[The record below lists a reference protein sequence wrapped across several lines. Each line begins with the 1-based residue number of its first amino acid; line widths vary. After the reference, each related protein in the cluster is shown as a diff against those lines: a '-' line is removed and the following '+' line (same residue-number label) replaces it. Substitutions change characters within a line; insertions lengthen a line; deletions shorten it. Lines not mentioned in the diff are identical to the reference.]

1 MFGDGP
7 DNIDLP
13 KVVPVA
19 DQPCQQLYEGN
30 PVLLGFDVVQY
41 HFIPSFKDGGVAV
54 RGKPEFAYNFE
65 GYQFWFSTLE
75 NRRAFVENPWKYA
88 PAWGGF
94 CSWGVGLE
102 VAGWPWAIDFLGP
115 PASPWNGWL
124 IVDGVLIF
132 NIWESYSDR
141 FARNLDA
148 NMALAAER
156 WSNWFG
162 DGKHRFAG
170 PFNTHCIG
178 HGRLKNWCLSQQ
190 PSPWLQ
196 ELPECKVEQVTEK
209 DSDDGL
215 GMSTASNSSSPSVVV
230 VVVVSGGGIVSD
242 ANEFSDFSNARFS
255 PHQQKMFKVGAS
267 VIIIFLVLLNLAYCY
282 RKKLKRCC
290 SCCFGRQE
298 DGGNQSK
305 SNDDANTK
313 KEEEVDVDTPDVDG
327 SNGTD
332 SDKMAD
338 EEEEV

>member
-1 MFGDGP
+1 MFGDDP
-7 DNIDLP
+7 ETIELP

-41 HFIPSFKDGGVAV
+41 HFIPSVKDGGVAV

-75 NRRAFVENPWKYA
+75 NRQRFVEDPWKYA

-102 VAGWPWAIDFLGP
+102 VEGWPWAIDFLGP

-124 IVDGVLIF
+124 IVDGVLTF

-141 FARNLDA
+141 FARNLDT
-148 NMALAAER
+148 NMALAARR
-156 WSNWFG
+156 WSDWFG

-196 ELPECKVEQVTEK
+196 NLPECKFEHAIEQ
-209 DSDDGL
+209 DSDVDP
-215 GMSTASNSSSPSVVV
+215 GMSTASNSFFSPNGTSA
-230 VVVVSGGGIVSD
+230 VVVSGGGIVSD
-242 ANEFSDFSNARFS
+242 ANEFSDFSNARF
-255 PHQQKMFKVGAS
+255 
-267 VIIIFLVLLNLAYCY
+267 
-282 RKKLKRCC
+282 R
-290 SCCFGRQE
+290 
-298 DGGNQSK
+298 
-305 SNDDANTK
+305 
-313 KEEEVDVDTPDVDG
+313 
-327 SNGTD
+327 
-332 SDKMAD
+332 
-338 EEEEV
+338 

>member
-1 MFGDGP
+1 MFGDDP
-7 DNIDLP
+7 DNIELP

-41 HFIPSFKDGGVAV
+41 HFIPSVKNGGVAV
-54 RGKPEFAYNFE
+54 RGKPDFAYNFE

-75 NRRAFVENPWKYA
+75 NRQRFIDNPWKYA

-102 VAGWPWAIDFLGP
+102 VEGWPWDVDFLGP

-141 FARNLDA
+141 FARNLDT
-148 NMALAAER
+148 NMALAAKR

-162 DGKHRFAG
+162 QGKHRFAG

-190 PSPWLQ
+190 PSPWL
-196 ELPECKVEQVTEK
+196 ENLPDCKVEQVESSEDGDGTEM
-209 DSDDGL
+209 SAGL
-215 GMSTASNSSSPSVVV
+215 NISSTS
-230 VVVVSGGGIVSD
+230 VVVSGGGIVSD

-267 VIIIFLVLLNLAYCY
+267 VIVIFLALMGLAYCY
-282 RKKLKRCC
+282 RKKLTTCC
-290 SCCFGRQE
+290 SKCVDRKE
-298 DGGNQSK
+298 DLENQDSGAL
-305 SNDDANTK
+305 STE
-313 KEEEVDVDTPDVDG
+313 KEEEADNDDVHDADD

-332 SDKMAD
+332 SDKMVD
-338 EEEEV
+338 EEDKV